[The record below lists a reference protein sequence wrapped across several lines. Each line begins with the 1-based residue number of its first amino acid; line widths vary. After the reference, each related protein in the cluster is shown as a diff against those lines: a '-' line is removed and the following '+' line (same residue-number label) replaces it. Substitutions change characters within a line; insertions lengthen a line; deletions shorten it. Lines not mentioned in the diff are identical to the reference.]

1 MHEALPLL
9 SKLDPREFE
18 MTWFEYPPRPDQ
30 SVAVPHV
37 QLHTMAVHEAEEEG
51 VSSQSSSSPSTSS
64 STSSSSSS
72 FLAVAASAS
81 KHKRLQK
88 QRATP
93 INGTPEGG
101 QVLAQWMA
109 AFRAHPR
116 DGLAQCDG
124 LVCEMGP
131 IAFASQAMEDPT
143 AMTTFPVPIPTRFR
157 DGFSDVEARLQQM
170 EEGVVS
176 QPVRASAL
184 AAAQRRAP
192 HPVVPANETLMVTS
206 SMMMTIVERDAENR
220 LRQVADSE
228 LQELASRPLSRLW
241 PGSSLI
247 LHFAYYGA
255 HNP

>member
-1 MHEALPLL
+1 
-9 SKLDPREFE
+9 
-18 MTWFEYPPRPDQ
+18 
-30 SVAVPHV
+30 
-37 QLHTMAVHEAEEEG
+37 
-51 VSSQSSSSPSTSS
+51 
-64 STSSSSSS
+64 
-72 FLAVAASAS
+72 
-81 KHKRLQK
+81 
-88 QRATP
+88 
-93 INGTPEGG
+93 
-101 QVLAQWMA
+101 
-109 AFRAHPR
+109 
-116 DGLAQCDG
+116 
-124 LVCEMGP
+124 
-131 IAFASQAMEDPT
+131 
-143 AMTTFPVPIPTRFR
+143 MTTFPVPIPTRFR

-184 AAAQRRAP
+184 AAAQRRAA